1 MQCISIHGVKFDHKN
16 ISSIEEIKRKNSLSV
31 MLSRAMPF
39 GTMANIFLGNKVA
52 ISSFNIYQ
60 TDFEALAKA
69 LAALPAIQRRV
80 IQDIAR
86 RQAVYHIGQQAK
98 FWRGVAD
105 GCEIK

>member
-1 MQCISIHGVKFDHKN
+1 MT
-16 ISSIEEIKRKNSLSV
+16 IKAFLQLKKLNEKNSLSI
-31 MLSRAMPF
+31 MLSKAMPF

-86 RQAVYHIGQQAK
+86 RQAVYHVGQQAK
-98 FWRGVAD
+98 FWKGVAD

>member
-1 MQCISIHGVKFDHKN
+1 
-16 ISSIEEIKRKNSLSV
+16 

-39 GTMANIFLGNKVA
+39 GTMTNIFLGNKVA

-86 RQAVYHIGQQAK
+86 RQAVYHVGQQAK
-98 FWRGVAD
+98 FWKGVAD